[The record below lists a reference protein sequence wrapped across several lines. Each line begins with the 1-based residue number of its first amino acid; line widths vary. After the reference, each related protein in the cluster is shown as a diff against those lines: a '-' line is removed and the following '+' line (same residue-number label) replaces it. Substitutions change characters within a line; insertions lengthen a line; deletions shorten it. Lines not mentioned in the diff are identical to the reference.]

1 LSGELNYDE
10 HSGEEYCDSCFEDIK
25 HDYSDFEDEIN
36 EAAEENPHPFDGWF
50 GGQDRI
56 YIPYI
61 VKSKIE
67 KNDEIVIDYLKKSG
81 YIVDEKGYME
91 GFCSDGKRKIRIGK
105 AIEIIG
111 RKKAKEYLTKDS
123 TKKDRDLDY
132 EKTIKE
138 ETKNIISIFEKSPA
152 RQSGDKKVVY
162 DSDNINVN
170 NVKIVISQNS
180 EDVAKMSTG
189 RNWESCMTLGTGQ
202 YYSDVFC
209 EIKAGALIA
218 YLIKNN
224 DDEIEHPLSRILIR
238 RYVNA
243 EGVSIALPE
252 SRMYGMNSR
261 NFYLNVKEWL
271 DQKQQS
277 LPKGAYTRR
286 GGTWTDKL
294 PKKEY
299 VRANR
304 KQIRIKYAKI
314 NSMVVKIASKRFDNK
329 TNIFTLR

>member
-1 LSGELNYDE
+1 
-10 HSGEEYCDSCFEDIK
+10 
-25 HDYSDFEDEIN
+25 
-36 EAAEENPHPFDGWF
+36 
-50 GGQDRI
+50 
-56 YIPYI
+56 
-61 VKSKIE
+61 
-67 KNDEIVIDYLKKSG
+67 
-81 YIVDEKGYME
+81 
-91 GFCSDGKRKIRIGK
+91 
-105 AIEIIG
+105 
-111 RKKAKEYLTKDS
+111 
-123 TKKDRDLDY
+123 
-132 EKTIKE
+132 
-138 ETKNIISIFEKSPA
+138 
-152 RQSGDKKVVY
+152 
-162 DSDNINVN
+162 
-170 NVKIVISQNS
+170 
-180 EDVAKMSTG
+180 
-189 RNWESCMTLGTGQ
+189 MTLGTGQ